1 MLRRQEAEQVRRA
14 VLAVARGR
22 PPGERGGL
30 GVGGDGD
37 EDNTV
42 AAGYTG
48 ARRHFARLRD
58 LRRRRWRWRQEA
70 AVGGSADRPARF
82 AV

>member
-48 ARRHFARLRD
+48 A
-58 LRRRRWRWRQEA
+58 
-70 AVGGSADRPARF
+70 
-82 AV
+82 

>member
-14 VLAVARGR
+14 ALARGR
-22 PPGERGGL
+22 PPGERGDI

-37 EDNTV
+37 EDTTV

-48 ARRHFARLRD
+48 ARRHARLRE
-58 LRRRRWRWRQEA
+58 LRRRRRR
-70 AVGGSADRPARF
+70 
-82 AV
+82 